1 MKYRELLQAYKDGTL
16 DEKKRIEVEED
27 IEKQDAISDYLF
39 ENADIP
45 GIDDV
50 CESPIELQPDTN
62 TKNEVEDFAKLINS
76 RIRRAFIK
84 AGLVTALITLA
95 IVGFVIF
102 ALPKIVDDQ
111 YYNPLEEIGTGIEKS
126 NRLTIDIATYSELF
140 LPTRNI
146 WNADAVSRGYGDYYV
161 SFFRNESSY
170 AGNLEKG
177 QLRLYNPD
185 AFNRTIKLAY
195 TTTEAGESTCLLTSP
210 KGNSYS
216 DPDFISYLGDH
227 HGYSASVTMTK
238 AMRYDDF
245 VKWCKI
251 NDIDPL
257 WCAISTY
264 VKDGDPENLPIL
276 YSGMEHDTYA
286 FDPCIGFGV
295 DSFMRMNYDSDKYPN
310 LSAMDWMQAINNGA
324 SEYDTTLEHVN
335 SMLDYLIDNPEI
347 VKLLIDGYADP
358 DTLKSYKKH
367 IEEYGLYIYGFVV
380 TEDKTGLEK
389 LQNNADVAHIMID
402 DN

>member
-16 DEKKRIEVEED
+16 DEKMRIEVEED

-39 ENADIP
+39 ENSDIP

-50 CESPIELQPDTN
+50 SESYDNPQSYATE
-62 TKNEVEDFAKLINS
+62 KNEVDDFAKLINS

-111 YYNPLEEIGTGIEKS
+111 YYNPLEEVGTGNEKS
-126 NRLTIDIATYSELF
+126 NRLTMDIATYSELF

-170 AGNLEKG
+170 AGSLEKG

-195 TTTEAGESTCLLTSP
+195 TTTEAGESTYLLTSP
-210 KGNSYS
+210 KGNDYY
-216 DPDFISYLGDH
+216 DPDYISYLGDYH
-227 HGYSASVTMTK
+227 WYSASVTLTK

-245 VKWCKI
+245 VKWCDK

-264 VKDGDPENLPIL
+264 VKEGDPENLPII
-276 YSGMEHDTYA
+276 YSGMEHGTYT

-335 SMLDYLIDNPEI
+335 SLLDYLIDNPEI
-347 VKLLIDGYADP
+347 VKMLIDGNADP

-367 IEEYGLYIYGFVV
+367 IEQYGLYIYGFVV
-380 TEDKTGLEK
+380 SEDKSGLEK
-389 LQNNADVAHIMID
+389 LLNSNDVAHVIVD
-402 DN
+402 E